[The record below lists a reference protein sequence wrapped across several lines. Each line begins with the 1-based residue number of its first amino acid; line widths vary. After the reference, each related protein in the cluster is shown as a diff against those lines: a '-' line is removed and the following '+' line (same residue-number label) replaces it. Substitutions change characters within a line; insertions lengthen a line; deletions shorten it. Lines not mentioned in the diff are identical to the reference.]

1 MRKISILIALAMILT
16 IGGVYATWNYA
27 QGSAANIDLSPTV
40 VLTDKVI
47 DTPKGSIIVDM
58 SSLNISI
65 DDANHDYDAEL
76 VMSGAINITFVADAL
91 APTEVQTNGIKLQ
104 YTVAATTPWEYNG
117 TQIFTAVSTPIVINN
132 GIATFTATITAE
144 ELMNVISMGNIS
156 LPTVDDYDAF
166 ETILSQGAITITIG
180 EAQ

>member
-1 MRKISILIALAMILT
+1 M
-16 IGGVYATWNYA
+16 
-27 QGSAANIDLSPTV
+27 
-40 VLTDKVI
+40 
-47 DTPKGSIIVDM
+47 
-58 SSLNISI
+58 
-65 DDANHDYDAEL
+65 
-76 VMSGAINITFVADAL
+76 
-91 APTEVQTNGIKLQ
+91 
-104 YTVAATTPWEYNG
+104 
-117 TQIFTAVSTPIVINN
+117 INN